1 MNSLIQSIASVPFFQ
16 TAGFGISALVVV
28 GSSWSLTGLVMGDA
42 PKKGVNPGLVQLLS
56 ALVAT
61 IVSVAVVFG
70 ADLVP
75 RCSAKVLFLTCG
87 TYAMAGAINY
97 VMLQIMSYAMQ
108 RGPNGI
114 IWTIIQSAL
123 IFPFLGGVVFFHV
136 RLNAFRISGIL
147 LLLAALVLFGFGKD
161 NSPRSGGGNWKIAAF
176 ICLALCAVQQN
187 LTTAPSYFAEARA
200 VNSVVRSLSNAAG
213 ILFAAVLEL
222 GIRMNGNLR
231 TQIWRNLK
239 SAALWKYVCALQFF
253 GLVFAYTLFYPGM
266 NAMADAGLGGMC
278 FPVLVGSCIVAFML
292 ASVCFLKERLCPL
305 HLAALAI
312 CISGLVFICFP

>member
-187 LTTAPSYFAEARA
+187 LTTAPSYFVEARA

-239 SAALWKYVCALQFF
+239 SAAPFSSSDWFLHIR
-253 GLVFAYTLFYPGM
+253 
-266 NAMADAGLGGMC
+266 C
-278 FPVLVGSCIVAFML
+278 FIP
-292 ASVCFLKERLCPL
+292 E
-305 HLAALAI
+305 
-312 CISGLVFICFP
+312 